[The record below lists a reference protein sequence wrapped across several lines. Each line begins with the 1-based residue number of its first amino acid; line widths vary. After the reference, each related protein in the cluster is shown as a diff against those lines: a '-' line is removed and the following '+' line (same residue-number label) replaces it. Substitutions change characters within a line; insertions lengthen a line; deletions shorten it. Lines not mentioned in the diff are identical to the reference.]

1 MHPLDCFPRHV
12 PVDEDGFDWR
22 PQEDVA
28 RYTHGHNGDF
38 LVTPFQCDLC
48 IFWNLHKRNP
58 IATPQDDLL
67 LCCIRRINLDAMWR
81 RESAMVASKVR
92 GARQMVTMWHQVGLT
107 PVFPPIGPYPVSDL
121 FGYRGAIVMVLKS
134 LDPGRYA

>member
-1 MHPLDCFPRHV
+1 MHPLDLFPCHV

-28 RYTHGHNGDF
+28 RYTHGRNGDF

-67 LCCIRRINLDAMWR
+67 LCCIRRINLDAM
-81 RESAMVASKVR
+81 
-92 GARQMVTMWHQVGLT
+92 
-107 PVFPPIGPYPVSDL
+107 
-121 FGYRGAIVMVLKS
+121 
-134 LDPGRYA
+134 